1 MFILTPLSSLAWE
14 ISPLVIVPG
23 RQKETSCIRGCQQ
36 YMASRSGSSPAQCHP
51 PTIPG
56 PWIATRPTSSPSR
69 YRIVIHCQTN
79 SVSVFSTPSLFN
91 AQSVGNSRRHLEI
104 CSFIS
109 DYDVDTMLLTK
120 MWLCKS
126 GDDAKCPGYKFFSLF
141 PAPAAK
147 WGGGLAFIIKDSLC
161 NHCQLSFP
169 THIIWTG
176 SGNSQLQQATYFL
189 LLRVPASTK

>member
-1 MFILTPLSSLAWE
+1 
-14 ISPLVIVPG
+14 
-23 RQKETSCIRGCQQ
+23 
-36 YMASRSGSSPAQCHP
+36 MASRSGSSPAQCHP

-126 GDDAKCPGYKFFSLF
+126 GDDAKCRDLTRATSFFLFSLLPLLSGAAASPLSSKTPCATTVSF
-141 PAPAAK
+141 PFPHTLFERA
-147 WGGGLAFIIKDSLC
+147 
-161 NHCQLSFP
+161 QVTLSFNKQRISFYCVYRP
-169 THIIWTG
+169 PPNKTNKMTD
-176 SGNSQLQQATYFL
+176 LCFFDELPLFL
-189 LLRVPASTK
+189 EQRQ